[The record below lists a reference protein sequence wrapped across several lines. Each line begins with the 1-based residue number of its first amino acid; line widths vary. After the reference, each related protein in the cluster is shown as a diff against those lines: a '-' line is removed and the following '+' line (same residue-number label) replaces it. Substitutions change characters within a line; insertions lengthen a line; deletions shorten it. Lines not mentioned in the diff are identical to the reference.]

1 MGCMT
6 FFLAAMT
13 TYEVS
18 VTTGDVKGA
27 GTDANVYL
35 TLYGETSDT
44 GLFNSIYFIFHTYH
58 SRLEL
63 CLSKSVLVLCL
74 KWR

>member
-1 MGCMT
+1 MPIFVDSVDCRIDII
-6 FFLAAMT
+6 FVLSISAAMT

-44 GLFNSIYFIFHTYH
+44 GALFS
-58 SRLEL
+58 
-63 CLSKSVLVLCL
+63 
-74 KWR
+74 

>member
-1 MGCMT
+1 MT
-6 FFLAAMT
+6 IAIITGFSNESCAILFSFLAAMT

-44 GLFNSIYFIFHTYH
+44 G
-58 SRLEL
+58 
-63 CLSKSVLVLCL
+63 
-74 KWR
+74 

>member
-1 MGCMT
+1 
-6 FFLAAMT
+6 MT

-44 GLFNSIYFIFHTYH
+44 GVLRHYRKDKSNAKFICMPCQTTFSLT
-58 SRLEL
+58 
-63 CLSKSVLVLCL
+63 
-74 KWR
+74 WG